1 MENKRTV
8 PTQCIEKKETSG
20 KKPPISDALRES
32 VQSKVGI
39 MLKREG
45 LNREELS
52 RRMNVSVSR
61 LSQILNSEKLGLSKL
76 EEIARALGYEVEVSF
91 IKTADKI

>member
-1 MENKRTV
+1 METKRTI
-8 PTQCIEKKETSG
+8 PTQCVEKKENSG
-20 KKPPISDALRES
+20 KKPPISDTLRES
-32 VQSKVGI
+32 VQSKVGV

-45 LNREELS
+45 INREELS

-61 LSQILNSEKLGLSKL
+61 LSQILNSETLGLSKI

-91 IKTADKI
+91 IKTEDKI

>member
-1 MENKRTV
+1 MENRRTI
-8 PTQCIEKKETSG
+8 PTQCTEKKELSE
-20 KKPPISDALRES
+20 KKPPVSDALLES
-32 VQSKVGI
+32 VQSKVGV

-61 LSQILNSEKLGLSKL
+61 LSQILNSKTLGLSKL